1 MQSTETL
8 YELDYS
14 LWSGE
19 QVALLRAGKFG
30 SLDTENLI
38 EELESWGRSDRRALD
53 SQMVRLMLHLLK
65 WQYQPR
71 RRSPS
76 WESSIFNARSEI
88 EVILED
94 SPSLRNYLEGN
105 LQKNYM
111 RARKEAVL
119 ETRLPFKTFPEK
131 LPYTLPKLLE
141 DWLPG

>member
-14 LWSGE
+14 LWLGE
-19 QVALLRAGKFG
+19 QVALLRAGKLG

-38 EELESWGRSDRRALD
+38 EELESLGRSDRRALD
-53 SQMVRLMLHLLK
+53 RQMVRLLKHLLK

-119 ETRLPFKTFPEK
+119 ETRLPLKTFPEK
-131 LPYTLPKLLE
+131 LPYTLPKLLA
-141 DWLPG
+141 DWLPE